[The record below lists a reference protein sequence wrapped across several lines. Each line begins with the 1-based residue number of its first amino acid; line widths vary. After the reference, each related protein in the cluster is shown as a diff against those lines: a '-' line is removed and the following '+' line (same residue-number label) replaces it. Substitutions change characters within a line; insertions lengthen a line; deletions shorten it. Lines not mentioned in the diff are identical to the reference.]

1 MIVIN
6 DSGYIDYTNPPI
18 TPSKRNFPLI
28 GWKQFIKS
36 ATSVNV
42 DGYPIENC
50 LTENTYQ
57 FWRAPSSAPVTVTL
71 TTSPVANGFLGIA
84 AHNLGTHQAKIEVF
98 SGNTLIGSKSV
109 STNLALMI
117 PLSKNTTGLLT
128 VSITPTAGLDTTP
141 IQIAVMRVGE
151 ILEIPCSV
159 GKGEMPSR
167 FQRTTVRSFN
177 RSEKGHYLGS
187 RVKRT
192 ALNGN
197 PTFNVTTFDWYA
209 DKLYPFQLYAE
220 IHPFFF
226 AYSPEIRPD
235 DIYYCWSTSDFKPK
249 RNRQFVSW
257 SLPFEAY
264 TNE

>member
-1 MIVIN
+1 MIIIN
-6 DSGYIDYTNPPI
+6 DSGYLNYTNPPVI
-18 TPSKRNFPLI
+18 SKRNFPLI
-28 GWKQFIKS
+28 GWKQLIKR
-36 ATSVNV
+36 ATSVNI

-57 FWRAPSSAPVTVTL
+57 FWRAPSSAAVTVTL
-71 TTSPVANGFLGIA
+71 TASAVTKGFLGIA
-84 AHNLGTHQAKIEVF
+84 AHNLGTHLAKVEVF
-98 SGNTLIGSKSV
+98 SGSNLIGSKSV

-117 PLSKNTTGLLT
+117 PLSENVTGSLR
-128 VSITPTAGLDTTP
+128 VIITAKAGLNTTP
-141 IQIAVMRVGE
+141 IQIAVMRIGE
-151 ILEIPCSV
+151 ILEIPCAV
-159 GKGEMPSR
+159 GRGEMPSR

-209 DKLYPFQLYAE
+209 EKLYPFQLYAE
-220 IHPFFF
+220 EHPFFF

-235 DIYYCWSTSDFKPK
+235 DVYYCWSTSDFKPK

-264 TNE
+264 TND